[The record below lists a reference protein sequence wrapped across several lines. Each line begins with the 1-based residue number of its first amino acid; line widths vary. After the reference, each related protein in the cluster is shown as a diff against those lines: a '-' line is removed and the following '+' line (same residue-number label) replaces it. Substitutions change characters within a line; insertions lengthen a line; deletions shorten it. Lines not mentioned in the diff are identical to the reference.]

1 MMTKGYIIDRIE
13 DGIAVLECMETN
25 EIIELPRSELP
36 KGCREGQMLTK
47 DGDCYAI
54 DHEATQKRREN
65 MQSRLEKL
73 LKKKV
78 Y

>member
-1 MMTKGYIIDRIE
+1 MTYVIDRIE

-25 EIIELPRSELP
+25 EIIELPRKELP
-36 KGCREGQMLTK
+36 KGCREGLMLTK
-47 DGDCYAI
+47 DGDSYTI
-54 DHEATQKRREN
+54 DHEATKKRKEN